1 MKAMP
6 TIIIMSKPTAGREG
20 KVTLREEVQPAHLAS
35 DHHAAQLTERVGWA
49 VADAK
54 EAEDSG
60 ASPVI
65 A

>member
-1 MKAMP
+1 MP
-6 TIIIMSKPTAGREG
+6 TIIIMSKSTTERES

-35 DHHAAQLTERVGWA
+35 GHHAAQLTERVGWA

>member
-1 MKAMP
+1 MP
-6 TIIIMSKPTAGREG
+6 TIIIMSKSTAERES

-60 ASPVI
+60 ALPVI